1 VGRNIEIR
9 NEKTKKKIKKNTPE
23 KYKIKIS
30 GQYLSAE
37 ILQGLFSRSKITLY
51 LPQRTHS

>member
-1 VGRNIEIR
+1 MKVLES
-9 NEKTKKKIKKNTPE
+9 TFMPKIKKNTPE

-37 ILQGLFSRSKITLY
+37 RLQGLFSRSKITLY